1 MIILL
6 DRIFEFSLLGKV
18 CRYGVCG
25 EGSEPNVY
33 DYTGRMLGS
42 QGIQKSLFCFI
53 KKNSIEVLYPIECS
67 QGREICMSQGNV
79 CISDGVTQRQN
90 LEEPMHGLLCL
101 CLYTLVMEA
110 SPLVWVSA

>member
-53 KKNSIEVLYPIECS
+53 KKKIVLKFFI
-67 QGREICMSQGNV
+67 QLNV
-79 CISDGVTQRQN
+79 VRV
-90 LEEPMHGLLCL
+90 ERF
-101 CLYTLVMEA
+101 V
-110 SPLVWVSA
+110 

>member
-1 MIILL
+1 
-6 DRIFEFSLLGKV
+6 
-18 CRYGVCG
+18 
-25 EGSEPNVY
+25 
-33 DYTGRMLGS
+33 
-42 QGIQKSLFCFI
+42 
-53 KKNSIEVLYPIECS
+53 
-67 QGREICMSQGNV
+67 MSQGNV

>member
-1 MIILL
+1 MFMTIQEECQAV
-6 DRIFEFSLLGKV
+6 RVFKKV
-18 CRYGVCG
+18 CSV
-25 EGSEPNVY
+25 
-33 DYTGRMLGS
+33 
-42 QGIQKSLFCFI
+42 SL